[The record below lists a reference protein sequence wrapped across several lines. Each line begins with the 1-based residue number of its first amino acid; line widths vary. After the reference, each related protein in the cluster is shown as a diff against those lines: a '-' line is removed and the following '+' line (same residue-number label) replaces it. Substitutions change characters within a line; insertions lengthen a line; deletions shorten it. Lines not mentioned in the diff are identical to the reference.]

1 MVQASA
7 YLPYFLTMVLLAI
20 GIYAIACKR
29 NLIKVIIGVMIAEY
43 AVNLFLI
50 LQGYRFGGRAPIRT
64 QAMDQAATAAKSATE
79 AANAAAAEFAKHS
92 VDALPQAL
100 ILTSIVIGLGV
111 VALMAAMAIRLH
123 EKYGTFDV
131 AEMKKLRG

>member
-1 MVQASA
+1 MTP
-7 YLPYFLTMVLLAI
+7 YLLTMVLLAI

-50 LQGYRFGGRAPIRT
+50 LMGYRMGGGAPILMKGQET
-64 QAMDQAATAAKSATE
+64 NLTAFAAG
-79 AANAAAAEFAKHS
+79 S
-92 VDALPQAL
+92 VDPLPQAL
-100 ILTSIVIGLGV
+100 ILTSIVIGLGL

-123 EKYGTFDV
+123 EKYGTFDTS
-131 AEMKKLRG
+131 EMKKLRG